1 MGSIYT
7 QPRILQDACWTE
19 KQPLLYV
26 VQVMWG
32 VSKRKIT
39 SIHNPLG
46 KIIFGDLKTWQQVGC
61 YLLSSIVF
69 SVSTVLQ
76 KAQFTRRG
84 PVTGSYR
91 VCSGGPFLLLAQCL
105 WTESWHIRYPTI
117 YRLFVAIPSGAGV
130 SPSTAGTAMW
140 NNRTMRREGH

>member
-7 QPRILQDACWTE
+7 QPKILQDACWTE
-19 KQPLLYV
+19 KEPLLYV
-26 VQVMWG
+26 VQVIL

-84 PVTGSYR
+84 LSSHWQLRG
-91 VCSGGPFLLLAQCL
+91 L
-105 WTESWHIRYPTI
+105 
-117 YRLFVAIPSGAGV
+117 
-130 SPSTAGTAMW
+130 
-140 NNRTMRREGH
+140 

>member
-1 MGSIYT
+1 MRSIYT
-7 QPRILQDACWTE
+7 QPKILQDACWTE
-19 KQPLLYV
+19 KEPLLYV

-76 KAQFTRRG
+76 KAPFIRRG
-84 PVTGSYR
+84 LAVTGSYG
-91 VCSGGPFLLLAQCL
+91 VCGGPFLLLAQCL
-105 WTESWHIRYPTI
+105 WAESWHIRYPTI
-117 YRLFVAIPSGAGV
+117 YRLFLLSRVVQELVHQQLELQCETI
-130 SPSTAGTAMW
+130 
-140 NNRTMRREGH
+140 EL

>member
-7 QPRILQDACWTE
+7 QPKILQDACWTE

-26 VQVMWG
+26 VQVML

-46 KIIFGDLKTWQQVGC
+46 KIIFGDLKTWQVGC

-76 KAQFTRRG
+76 KAPFTG
-84 PVTGSYR
+84 SGFPAVTGSYG
-91 VCSGGPFLLLAQCL
+91 VCSGPFLFLAQCL
-105 WTESWHIRYPTI
+105 WAESWHIRYPTI
-117 YRLFVAIPSGAGV
+117 YRLFFVAIPRIMQEFFLHQQLELQFFQQS
-130 SPSTAGTAMW
+130 
-140 NNRTMRREGH
+140 N